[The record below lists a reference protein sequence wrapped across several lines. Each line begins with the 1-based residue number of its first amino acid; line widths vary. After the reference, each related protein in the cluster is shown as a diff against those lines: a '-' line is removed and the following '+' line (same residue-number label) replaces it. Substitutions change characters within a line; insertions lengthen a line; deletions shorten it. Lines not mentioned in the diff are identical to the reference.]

1 MNEEDKARDASKYLG
16 LLKTALATVVT
27 YHAIHILHYVV
38 PVSLQVKS
46 Q

>member
-1 MNEEDKARDASKYLG
+1 MKKTKARDASKYLG
-16 LLKTALATVVT
+16 LLKTGLATVVT
-27 YHAIHILHYVV
+27 NHAIHILHYVV